1 MKVRRTIGGVLFGMG
16 CTVTF
21 VGILATVLPMIQ
33 NDQLQLVLSS
43 FEMPSHNVIVNAI
56 NGAMTYALHHCYG
69 VLLCGIV
76 MMAAGMGILL
86 SRPRRRSARRRTASP
101 YSRPVSAPKPVWP
114 EEDADWSAWK
124 PGETR
129 SNPFAG
135 AIYEDLPSRKPSP
148 AVPTAYTPPPI
159 LPPSNAEDEPSPYA
173 RPFTEPPA
181 PPPVAEPADAEPFFA
196 TPSAQAGA
204 SMPESPAP
212 PAVEPS
218 TAAQA
223 MQEPPAASAPFAVS
237 QRDAPSAPPPVPV
250 PPAPAVPAHAEA
262 GTPSQSGSRVM
273 IRSTIAVRAEKP
285 SPAQSEAPAPAQPA
299 SRKVVLDGI
308 AYEPNEPPEEEPAP
322 PVSSRIR
329 STMGKHTV

>member
-1 MKVRRTIGGVLFGMG
+1 
-16 CTVTF
+16 
-21 VGILATVLPMIQ
+21 
-33 NDQLQLVLSS
+33 
-43 FEMPSHNVIVNAI
+43 
-56 NGAMTYALHHCYG
+56 
-69 VLLCGIV
+69 
-76 MMAAGMGILL
+76 
-86 SRPRRRSARRRTASP
+86 
-101 YSRPVSAPKPVWP
+101 
-114 EEDADWSAWK
+114 
-124 PGETR
+124 
-129 SNPFAG
+129 
-135 AIYEDLPSRKPSP
+135 
-148 AVPTAYTPPPI
+148 
-159 LPPSNAEDEPSPYA
+159 
-173 RPFTEPPA
+173 
-181 PPPVAEPADAEPFFA
+181 
-196 TPSAQAGA
+196 
-204 SMPESPAP
+204 MPESPAP

-218 TAAQA
+218 SAAQA

-285 SPAQSEAPAPAQPA
+285 SPAQPEAPAPAQPA